1 VPEMEGGVVMQLPL
15 ARSRRGI
22 WWVTLL
28 LGWLGVGLVALSLAL
43 IFLYAPTDSV
53 QGQPQRIFYLHLPAA
68 WLAYFSFFLIFVSSI
83 AYLLTH
89 RPGWDRLARASA
101 ELGFVFTTLVLLT
114 GSMWGRPIWG
124 TWWTWDARLTTTLIL
139 WFIYLAYFAL
149 RSYVS
154 DPERKARYAAVLGI
168 IGFVDVPII
177 HMSVLWWR
185 TLHPQPVVV
194 RSGGPAMPPA
204 MVLTMLVTLLAFF
217 VLYVF
222 LLVEKY
228 ELERVKDTLVD
239 LRDQES

>member
-1 VPEMEGGVVMQLPL
+1 V
-15 ARSRRGI
+15 
-22 WWVTLL
+22 
-28 LGWLGVGLVALSLAL
+28 
-43 IFLYAPTDSV
+43 
-53 QGQPQRIFYLHLPAA
+53 PAA

-89 RPGWDRLARASA
+89 RPGWDRLARAAA

-185 TLHPQPVVV
+185 TLHPQP
-194 RSGGPAMPPA
+194 
-204 MVLTMLVTLLAFF
+204 LVTLLAFF